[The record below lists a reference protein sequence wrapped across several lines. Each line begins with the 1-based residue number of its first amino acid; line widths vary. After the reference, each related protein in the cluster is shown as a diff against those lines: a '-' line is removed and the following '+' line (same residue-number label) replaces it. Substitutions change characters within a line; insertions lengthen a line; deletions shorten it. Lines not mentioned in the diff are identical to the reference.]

1 MKGQEIKAEER
12 DAIFGEIIL
21 GYVIFGETSL
31 KTNGSHWKPYLWRN
45 HPLKAVFLHSIKT
58 RARLH
63 GIQVMMSHYQ
73 RFGEQEAQLA
83 QQCQHTSLLHQSTRI
98 GRCAVRR
105 ESSLIA
111 DADRMPVMVLAMR
124 SHLFQRSS
132 AVNLSVKVDIEMIS
146 YVVKP
151 RWRMWSRRQ
160 VSKSSLR
167 PSGVAEQ
174 WIIIRV
180 MVLMIIRNRR
190 SGREI
195 GRAHV

>member
-21 GYVIFGETSL
+21 GYVIFEEASL
-31 KTNGSHWKPYLWRN
+31 KTNGSHWKPYLWRKL
-45 HPLKAVFLHSIKT
+45 PLKAVFLHSIKT

-63 GIQVMMSHYQ
+63 GIQVMMPHYQ

-132 AVNLSVKVDIEMIS
+132 AVNLSVTGDIEMITNIGKAPCQMAAAKRFHRKMTVTARSTAMNYQES
-146 YVVKP
+146 YLP
-151 RWRMWSRRQ
+151 
-160 VSKSSLR
+160 
-167 PSGVAEQ
+167 
-174 WIIIRV
+174 I
-180 MVLMIIRNRR
+180 VLIETACFHPTND
-190 SGREI
+190 
-195 GRAHV
+195 